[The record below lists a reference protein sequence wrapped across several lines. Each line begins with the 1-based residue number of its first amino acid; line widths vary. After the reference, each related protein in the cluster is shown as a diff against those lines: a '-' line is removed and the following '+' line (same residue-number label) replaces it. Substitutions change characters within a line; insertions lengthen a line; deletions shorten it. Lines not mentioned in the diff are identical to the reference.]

1 MWRGFMREV
10 MAIADLGD
18 RRALGLGLA
27 EQTLVRYAMELGWL

>member
-1 MWRGFMREV
+1 MREV

-18 RRALGLGLA
+18 RRALLA